1 MQGRAELLVKGA
13 FEGMMI
19 SKLRASYNHQVHVDY
34 LDQRHRWL
42 HTCICYGIQLYEI
55 KAENFHWKKKLY
67 QAQLPLHYSKDR
79 HTCSYMYLLL
89 KKLWI
94 RFR

>member
-34 LDQRHRWL
+34 YLDQRHRWL

-55 KAENFHWKKKLY
+55 KAENFHWKKNFTK
-67 QAQLPLHYSKDR
+67 P
-79 HTCSYMYLLL
+79 SYLCITV
-89 KKLWI
+89 KIAIHVATWI
-94 RFR
+94 FY